1 MMKNDLLV
9 TLTTT
14 ELRTLIGEVLDEKL
28 KPVPS
33 LPEVSNGTPL
43 ISRIEVARL
52 FGVSKTT
59 IDKWRRHHVLPPII
73 KIASRVYF
81 YKDQI
86 QENLKKRQRQPNLF
100 INL

>member
-1 MMKNDLLV
+1 MDEKLLITMNASDL
-9 TLTTT
+9 
-14 ELRTLIGEVLDEKL
+14 RNLIEEVLEEKL

-86 QENLKKRQRQPNLF
+86 QEYLKKRQRQPNLF

>member
-1 MMKNDLLV
+1 MDEKLLITMNASDL
-9 TLTTT
+9 
-14 ELRTLIGEVLDEKL
+14 RNLIGEVLEEKL
-28 KPVPS
+28 RPVPS
-33 LPEVSNGTPL
+33 LPEVSNVTPL

-59 IDKWRRHHVLPPII
+59 IDKWRSHHVLPPII

-81 YKDQI
+81 DKDQI
-86 QENLKKRQRQPNLF
+86 LENLKKRQHQPNLF

>member
-1 MMKNDLLV
+1 M
-9 TLTTT
+9 
-14 ELRTLIGEVLDEKL
+14 DEKL
-28 KPVPS
+28 LITMNASDLRNLIEEVLEEKLRPVPS

-86 QENLKKRQRQPNLF
+86 QEYLKKRQRQPNLF

>member
-1 MMKNDLLV
+1 MDEKLLITMNASDL
-9 TLTTT
+9 
-14 ELRTLIGEVLDEKL
+14 RNLIEEVLDEKL

-59 IDKWRRHHVLPPII
+59 IDKWRRHHVLPPVI
-73 KIASRVYF
+73 KISQMRY
-81 YKDQI
+81 
-86 QENLKKRQRQPNLF
+86 LKRY
-100 INL
+100 

>member
-1 MMKNDLLV
+1 MKNVLLV

-33 LPEVSNGTPL
+33 LPETSNGTPL

-59 IDKWRRHHVLPPII
+59 IDKWRRHHVLPPVI
-73 KIASRVYF
+73 KISSRVYF
-81 YKDQI
+81 DRDQI
-86 QENLKKRQRQPNLF
+86 QEGLKKRQRQPNLF
-100 INL
+100 NNL

>member
-1 MMKNDLLV
+1 MDEKLLITMNASDL
-9 TLTTT
+9 
-14 ELRTLIGEVLDEKL
+14 RNLIEEVLDEKL

>member
-1 MMKNDLLV
+1 MDEKLLITMNTSDL
-9 TLTTT
+9 
-14 ELRTLIGEVLDEKL
+14 RNLIGEVLEEKL
-28 KPVPS
+28 RPVPS

-100 INL
+100 NNL